1 MRYRIPHSMAAE
13 MTGRAS
19 NEAQSGVAEGAHGPG
34 VLGTETIPYQLSPT
48 LGSAEQ
54 RLQLSRRSVAQSE
67 DSDEREFWLHWC
79 DQPLARKLLL
89 HYIDGTGATIILTA
103 QEMLAC
109 NPVISVARAIGF
121 TNVIDQQV
129 ALARASGRPSVIS
142 VDLTGPASAT
152 TPGTLAN
159 FTVYYHG
166 KIEVRRD
173 ASWLFSGTMRFFDE
187 WKFDPRS
194 FDRQIGRWW
203 QGEIRTDA
211 NVLIA
216 GVPFEVQSKRVPC
229 TQGSDRTL
237 VEWLTGTTDAAG
249 GGRGRGR

>member
-1 MRYRIPHSMAAE
+1 M
-13 MTGRAS
+13 
-19 NEAQSGVAEGAHGPG
+19 
-34 VLGTETIPYQLSPT
+34 
-48 LGSAEQ
+48 
-54 RLQLSRRSVAQSE
+54 
-67 DSDEREFWLHWC
+67 
-79 DQPLARKLLL
+79 
-89 HYIDGTGATIILTA
+89 
-103 QEMLAC
+103 
-109 NPVISVARAIGF
+109 
-121 TNVIDQQV
+121 IDQQV

-216 GVPFEVQSKRVPC
+216 GCCLKSRASGCPARRDPTARWSS
-229 TQGSDRTL
+229 G
-237 VEWLTGTTDAAG
+237 
-249 GGRGRGR
+249 